1 MTRNELKKRLDKLSD
16 TKIEFV
22 AQVVH
27 SLEHPPETQIH
38 APATWITE
46 SSRWMEYF
54 GLALSVHHSATT
66 EPLGHTAFEHV
77 FRNACRNAR
86 WTLDPP
92 GSATQRFVDLTV
104 SNGRR
109 WTRKLSLK
117 STAAKSI
124 RERSAHISKLTE
136 AAWIQDVRRPRDRRQ
151 RFIELFRE
159 YRAAVDAIVMLR
171 TFRTDNVPNRYQLI
185 EIPATIFESIDN
197 EPLTS
202 FESEA
207 PKITCATNGRSTAV
221 VAVDRSDAKLTVR
234 SIQLSACTVHAEWH
248 RQEETQ
254 R

>member
-1 MTRNELKKRLDKLSD
+1 MTRNELKKKLDELSD

-22 AQVVH
+22 AKVVH
-27 SLEHPPETQIH
+27 SLENPPNTKIH
-38 APATWITE
+38 TPATWITA
-46 SSRWMEYF
+46 SRPWMEYF

-66 EPLGHTAFEHV
+66 QPLKETAFEQV
-77 FRNACRNAR
+77 FRNACENAE
-86 WTLDPP
+86 WDLEPP
-92 GSATQRFVDLTV
+92 GSATQRFIDLTV
-104 SNGRR
+104 SNGRH

-136 AAWIQDVRRPRDRRQ
+136 AAWIQDTRRPRDRRQ

-171 TFRTDNVPNRYQLI
+171 AFHTNDVPNRYQLI
-185 EIPATIFESIDN
+185 EIPATIFESIDT

-207 PKITCATNGRSTAV
+207 PKITCTTNGRTAAV

-248 RQEETQ
+248 RQ
-254 R
+254 